1 MKKSL
6 DRYNGI
12 TTNESHELFIS
23 LTNNGVVVR
32 EPYPD
37 DNTYVAHHELINQ
50 GKEIDDSKCAEIIGE
65 RILKY
70 LYDNERRE
78 DVIDEFGYIVKLSDF
93 RLTIEIQSR
102 KRCGWADFWRRL
114 W

>member
-6 DRYNGI
+6 DRYIGI
-12 TTNESHELFIS
+12 TTNESHEIFIS
-23 LTNNGVVVR
+23 LTDNGVVVR

-37 DNTYVAHHELINQ
+37 DKVYVAHHELINQ
-50 GKEIDDSKCAEIIGE
+50 GKEIDDSKCAEVIGE

-70 LYDNERRE
+70 LYNNEQN
-78 DVIDEFGYIVKLSDF
+78 DEKGYIVKLSDF
-93 RLTIEIQSR
+93 RLTIKIQAR